1 MVCGG
6 PVFGLEGPRVVG
18 IAFDLETEKF
28 RPGLMAPPPVCL
40 SYAHESTKGLK
51 VGGDIA
57 TYAASIFQYALEG
70 HAYIV
75 GHSVAFDMAVLLA
88 HRPELADLIWL
99 LYTTG
104 RVRCTRVREKL
115 LDIAEGTHGG
125 EWDAKGEKK
134 IKKTY
139 DLADIVAR
147 KFGRKRDKKTWR
159 TGYAELLETPLDQ
172 WPQGAIDYA
181 VDDATDTLELYNH
194 QEDRAYNMRYLLPD
208 QDSQTRADLG
218 LRLMSVWGV
227 RTDGASV
234 EALKAATD
242 KRFEELKFEL
252 QAAGLV
258 RTKRTPKGKESKNL
272 AQTRELVER
281 SFSGPTVPRTDKG
294 AIKTDADTLELCND
308 PLASVLH
315 EYVGLEKSAGAFV
328 NKLREGAELPIHP
341 SFNVLVNSGRTSSS
355 SPNIQ
360 QQPRVPGVRE
370 CFTPR
375 PGWLYLACD
384 YDSQELRAWAQV
396 CLDLVGQ
403 STLAEKYQAD
413 PDFDPHLDFAASKML
428 GISYEEAQVR
438 KRAGDKVVKEY
449 RQQAKPANFGFPV
462 GMSYKTFRTY
472 VRGYGLKISEDE
484 AEERRSQWYAQWP
497 ESQKYFEEIN
507 RQVGQ
512 AGEGDIIQLRS
523 GRKRGF
529 CRYTV
534 AANTYFQG
542 LAADASKLA
551 LWWVTRACHI
561 DQSSPLYG
569 CRPVIFLH
577 DEIIME
583 APEAY
588 AHLAAPELERLMVK
602 AMQLYVPDVPCRAT
616 AALMR
621 RWAKGAE
628 PAYIDGKLVPFED
641 VRTAA

>member
-1 MVCGG
+1 MI
-6 PVFGLEGPRVVG
+6 G
-18 IAFDLETEKF
+18 IAFDLETERF

-40 SYAHESTKGLK
+40 SYAHESRKGLE
-51 VGGDIA
+51 VGNQIT
-57 TYAASIFQYALEG
+57 TYAASIFEHALEG

-75 GHSVAFDMAVLLA
+75 GHSVSYDMVVLLA
-88 HRPELADLIWL
+88 HRPELAEMIWE
-99 LYTTG
+99 LYATG

-125 EWDAKGEKK
+125 EWDAKGERK
-134 IKKTY
+134 IKKGY
-139 DLADIVAR
+139 DLADIVLR
-147 KFGRKRDKKTWR
+147 KFGRKRDKETWR
-159 TGYAELLETPLDQ
+159 TGYAELAAVPLEQ
-172 WPQGAIDYA
+172 WPPGAINYA
-181 VDDATDTLELYNH
+181 IDDAADTLELYNH
-194 QEDRAYNMRYLLPD
+194 QEARAHKMRYPMPD
-208 QDSQTRADLG
+208 QDNQTRADLG
-218 LRLMSVWGV
+218 LRLMQVWGV
-227 RTDGASV
+227 RTDGDSV

-258 RTKRTPKGKESKNL
+258 RCKRTPKGKESKNL
-272 AQTRELVER
+272 AKIRELVER
-281 SFSGPTVPRTDKG
+281 SYSGPTVPKTDKG
-294 AIKTDADTLELCND
+294 SIKTDADTLELCDD
-308 PLASVLH
+308 PLAAILH

-328 NKLREGAELPIHP
+328 NKLREGAEYPIHP
-341 SFNVLVNSGRTSSS
+341 SFNILVNSGRTSCSN
-355 SPNIQ
+355 PNLQ

-384 YDSQELRAWAQV
+384 YDSQELRSWAQV
-396 CLDLVGQ
+396 CLDLIGQ
-403 STLAEKYQAD
+403 STLAEKYRAD
-413 PDFDPHLDFAASKML
+413 PDFDPHLDFAAGLL
-428 GISYEEAQVR
+428 GLGYAEAQAR
-438 KRAGDKVVKEY
+438 KKQGDPKVKEY

-462 GMSYKTFRTY
+462 GMSAKTFRTY
-472 VRGYGLKISEDE
+472 ARGYGLVIGEDE
-484 AEERRSQWYAQWP
+484 SADLRQKWYQQWP
-497 ESQKYFEEIN
+497 ESQEYFKEIN

-523 GRKRGF
+523 GRKRGL

-551 LWWVTRACHI
+551 LWWVTRACYT
-561 DQSSPLYG
+561 DRSSPLYG

-588 AHLAAPELERLMVK
+588 AHLAAPELERLMVE
-602 AMQLYVPDVPCRAT
+602 AMQTFVPDVPCRAT

-628 PAYIDGKLVPFED
+628 PAYIDGKLVPYED
-641 VRTAA
+641 TKGAAA